1 MIKETAQIINAKGK
15 SVYVTRNTGYRMI
28 GETLMLG
35 DENSVTISR
44 KPIIEI
50 PFEDLPEDQDM
61 DRAKE
66 TLRQKILKGDFAES
80 DVQKVER
87 LYTKSKLETRKSK
100 Q

>member
-1 MIKETAQIINAKGK
+1 MIKETAQIITAKGK
-15 SVYVTRNTGYRMI
+15 SVYVTRNKGYRMI